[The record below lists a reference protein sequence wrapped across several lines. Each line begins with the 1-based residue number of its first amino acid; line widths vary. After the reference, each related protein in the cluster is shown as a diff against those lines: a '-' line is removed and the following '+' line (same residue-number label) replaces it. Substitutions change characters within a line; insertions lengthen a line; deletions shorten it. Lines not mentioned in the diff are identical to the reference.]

1 MKLFFKIVSVQNWG
15 CGGFSL
21 TSWLMFVDFFV
32 SILRFFNSSLLI
44 DMIAKRGV

>member
-1 MKLFFKIVSVQNWG
+1 MKLFLKIVSVQNWG
-15 CGGFSL
+15 CGFSL